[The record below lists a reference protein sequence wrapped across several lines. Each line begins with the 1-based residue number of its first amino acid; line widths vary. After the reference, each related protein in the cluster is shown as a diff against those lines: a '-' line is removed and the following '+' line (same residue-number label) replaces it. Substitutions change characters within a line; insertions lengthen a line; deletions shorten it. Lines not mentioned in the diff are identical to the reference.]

1 MGGSLPAGRMACKLA
16 NRIGSLAGARIQPA
30 PERSM
35 KLMSRLKGP
44 LRLKWLGALA
54 VAGIAGVSAPVTA
67 QQGAMIRVDLELV
80 LAVDISQSMDY
91 DEHSIQRQGYVDAF
105 RHKDVVNAMLS
116 GPEGKVA
123 VLYMEWAGDFDPIET
138 IPWTIIDSPE
148 AAKTFSERLE
158 NEPIYG
164 EQRTSISRALE
175 TAQRHILKN
184 NISSHRQVIDVSGDG
199 ANNAGRL
206 VEPARDAVVKSGIVI
221 NGLPIM
227 LNKPKEFYDI
237 DHLDRYYRHCVI
249 GGEGA
254 FIAPV
259 FDLRQLPSTIRKK
272 LVMEIASLDLDTG
285 AAPIQFADTETPAL
299 PNRPGYLKAQ
309 LKLPTQKTDCTIG
322 EQVWGGGRG
331 FRYNNWQ

>member
-1 MGGSLPAGRMACKLA
+1 
-16 NRIGSLAGARIQPA
+16 
-30 PERSM
+30 M
-35 KLMSRLKGP
+35 KLMSRLRG
-44 LRLKWLGALA
+44 LVALA
-54 VAGIAGVSAPVTA
+54 VAGIVGLSAPVTA
-67 QQGAMIRVDLELV
+67 QQGGMIRVDLELV

-105 RHKDVVNAMLS
+105 RHKDVISAMLS
-116 GPEGKVA
+116 GPEGKIA

-138 IPWTIIDSPE
+138 IPWTIIDTKE
-148 AAKTFSERLE
+148 AAAKFADRLE

-164 EQRTSISRALE
+164 EQRTSISRALA
-175 TAQRHILKN
+175 TAKEHITRN
-184 NISSHRQVIDVSGDG
+184 SIASHRQVIDVSGDG

-206 VEPARDAVVKSGIVI
+206 VEGVRDEVVKAGIVI

-237 DHLDRYYRHCVI
+237 DHLDRYYKHCVI
-249 GGEGA
+249 GGQAA

-259 FDLRQLPSTIRKK
+259 FDLRHLSSTIRKK

-285 AAPIQFADTETPAL
+285 AAPIQFAEAEAPAL
-299 PNRPGYLKAQ
+299 PNKPGIVKAQ
-309 LKLPTQKTDCTIG
+309 LKLPTEKTDCTIG

-331 FRYNNWQ
+331 YRFNDFQ

>member
-1 MGGSLPAGRMACKLA
+1 
-16 NRIGSLAGARIQPA
+16 
-30 PERSM
+30 M
-35 KLMSRLKGP
+35 KLMSRLRG
-44 LRLKWLGALA
+44 LVALA
-54 VAGIAGVSAPVTA
+54 IAGIVGLSAPVTA
-67 QQGAMIRVDLELV
+67 QQGGMIRVDLELV

-105 RHKDVVNAMLS
+105 RHKDVISAMLS
-116 GPEGKVA
+116 GPEGKIA

-138 IPWTIIDSPE
+138 IPWTIIDTKE
-148 AAKTFSERLE
+148 AAAKFADRLE

-164 EQRTSISRALE
+164 EQRTSISRALA
-175 TAQRHILKN
+175 TAKEHITRN
-184 NISSHRQVIDVSGDG
+184 SIASHRQVIDVSGDG

-206 VEPARDAVVKSGIVI
+206 VEGVRDEVVKAGIVI

-237 DHLDRYYRHCVI
+237 DHLDRYYKHCVI
-249 GGEGA
+249 GGQAA

-259 FDLRQLPSTIRKK
+259 FDLRHLSSTIRKK

-285 AAPIQFADTETPAL
+285 AAPIQFAEAEAPAL
-299 PNRPGYLKAQ
+299 PNRPGIVKAQ
-309 LKLPTQKTDCTIG
+309 LKLPTEKTDCTIG

-331 FRYNNWQ
+331 YRFNDFQ